1 MRTSTAM
8 AAIYSAAYSSV
19 AGVQGA
25 TPVQSPLLPPS
36 ALAAAASAELPAL
49 LVAEPQQLILLL
61 PQLRTLAKSN
71 IVIQVSTAAAEGDHA
86 PVLALRGSGLSIVY
100 SASDDEAKRNA
111 LVAARVAAS
120 GHGVVHF
127 GEFDATKIDRGF
139 DAKADVAF
147 VKGQDVKASN
157 GNGEKA
163 TTNGNGS
170 APTNG
175 DATAAPSE
183 IETLFRSAFAQQ
195 HASTSSFVGAESP
208 KTLIVALGNVRALET
223 SLPAETALVSL
234 ALYRPLSSSQIRSF
248 APPSVE
254 TIVVLEQV
262 YKKSSKWA
270 PLYLD
275 VVSAFAEQDDDE
287 STPKILSGT
296 LGKITDA
303 AAAVKSIQGECRQHR
318 YLLQK
323 GNF

>member
-8 AAIYSAAYSSV
+8 AAIYSAAYTTV
-19 AGVQGA
+19 AGVQDA
-25 TPVQSPLLPPS
+25 TLVQSPLLPPS

-49 LVAEPQQLILLL
+49 LVAEPHQLILLL

-71 IVIQVSTAAAEGDHA
+71 IVIQVSTAAAQGDHA

-120 GHGVVHF
+120 GNGVVHF
-127 GEFDATKIDRGF
+127 GEFDATKVDRSF
-139 DAKADVAF
+139 DAKSDVAF
-147 VKGQDVKASN
+147 VKGQDKASN

-163 TTNGNGS
+163 ATNGNGS
-170 APTNG
+170 AATDG

-195 HASTSSFVGAESP
+195 HASTSTFVGAESP
-208 KTLIVALGNVRALET
+208 KTLIVALGDVRALDK

-248 APPSVE
+248 APSSVE

-296 LGKITDA
+296 LGNITDA
-303 AAAVKSIQGECRQHR
+303 SAAVKSIQGECC
-318 YLLQK
+318 
-323 GNF
+323 